1 MNTPDTGSGAPAAEM
16 TSALFAQMV
25 LQQTNMALM
34 LMGKIANPQ
43 SGETMHDLS
52 GAKYF
57 IDQLEMLTVK
67 TQGNLT
73 ADEDKLLRQSLLTLR
88 MTFVEASAAPVPEAK
103 SAVGEKADEQNST
116 AAPGEDAAAAKRF
129 TKKY

>member
-1 MNTPDTGSGAPAAEM
+1 MNTPETGSSAPSAGM

-43 SGETMHDLS
+43 SGETMRDLS

-88 MTFVEASAAPVPEAK
+88 MTFVEVSTAPAPEAAPDT
-103 SAVGEKADEQNST
+103 GEKTAEQNST
-116 AAPGEDAAAAKRF
+116 AAPGEDAAAKRF